1 MKNKYFYESLTET
14 SDISLELGELELS
27 PDERVHLISLAKA
40 NIHSVIVNTVLL
52 NLSEEDKKI
61 FLKNLVSQN
70 HEETWKHLK
79 NSTADIEEKITT
91 AIDEVKKEL
100 KKDIKA
106 ARKIK

>member
-1 MKNKYFYESLTET
+1 MKSKYFYESLIET
-14 SDISLELGELELS
+14 SDISLELAELKLS

-40 NIHSVIVNTVLL
+40 NIHSVVVNTVLA

-79 NSTADIEEKITT
+79 SKSAAIEEKIKHS
-91 AIDEVKKEL
+91 IEKLKKEL
-100 KKDIKA
+100 LKDIK
-106 ARKIK
+106 RIK